1 MTWGYFFYQLNY
13 INYIDV
19 SKRWLGGIAEEEG
32 RTKIKD
38 FCAIWET
45 YKVQERELYKEFI
58 KKGGKLNGREDL
70 PGQWNEVFA
79 VYWY

>member
-1 MTWGYFFYQLNY
+1 M
-13 INYIDV
+13 
-19 SKRWLGGIAEEEG
+19 
-32 RTKIKD
+32 
-38 FCAIWET
+38 
-45 YKVQERELYKEFI
+45 QERELYKEFI